1 MTLRLKLTLA
11 LVAASLFGVLI
22 SFAVMFAL
30 PEPLLAGT
38 LAAALAA
45 ALVGAVGYLFAG
57 SLAHALSDLH
67 GVIHRFIKWDMDG
80 LVPHASRHDE
90 VGDIAKALKAFQAD
104 AIQWSA
110 SHKSE

>member
-30 PEPLLAGT
+30 PEPFLAGSV
-38 LAAALAA
+38 AAALGAT
-45 ALVGAVGYLFAG
+45 LVGAVGYLFAG

-67 GVIHRFIKWDMDG
+67 GVIHRFINGTWTGSSRMPPATTRSAISPRPAG
-80 LVPHASRHDE
+80 EAQRPLAHATLE
-90 VGDIAKALKAFQAD
+90 G
-104 AIQWSA
+104 
-110 SHKSE
+110 